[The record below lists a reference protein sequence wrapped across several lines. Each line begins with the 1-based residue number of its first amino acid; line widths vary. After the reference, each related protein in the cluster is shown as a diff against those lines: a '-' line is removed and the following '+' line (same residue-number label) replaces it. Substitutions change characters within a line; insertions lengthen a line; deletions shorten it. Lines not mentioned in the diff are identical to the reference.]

1 MEISIELVKDL
12 RQRTGAGVIDCKTAL
27 QEAKG
32 NVDAAIDYL
41 RRKGLATAAK
51 KAGRIATDGL
61 VSSYIHAGGKMG
73 VLVEINCE
81 TDFVARTEDF
91 QTFVKNIAMQIA
103 AANPQYIKREEVP
116 AEVLEKE
123 KEIYRT
129 QALESG
135 KPAKVIDK
143 IVEGKLERFYSEV
156 CLLEQTYIKDSDLT
170 VKEVLDAMIAKVGEN
185 ISIRRFARFQLG
197 EGLHS
202 RSQSASTYST
212 EQAKD
217 H

>member
-32 NVDAAIDYL
+32 NMEAAIDYL

-81 TDFVARTEDF
+81 TDFVAKTEDF
-91 QTFVKNIAMQIA
+91 QTFVKNIAMHIA
-103 AANPQYIKREEVP
+103 AANPQYIRREEIP
-116 AEVLEKE
+116 EEVLERE
-123 KEIYRT
+123 RAIYRT
-129 QALESG
+129 QAQEAG
-135 KPAKVIDK
+135 KPQKIIDK
-143 IVEGKLERFYSEV
+143 IVEGKMERFYSEV
-156 CLLEQTYIKDSDLT
+156 CLLEQTYVRDADLT
-170 VKEVLDAMIAKVGEN
+170 IKEFLDAMIAKVGEN
-185 ISIRRFARFQLG
+185 VSIRRFARFQLG
-197 EGLHS
+197 EKLS
-202 RSQSASTYST
+202 SQSGPISPSSV
-212 EQAKD
+212 K
-217 H
+217 

>member
-1 MEISIELVKDL
+1 MEISVELVKDL
-12 RQRTGAGVIDCKTAL
+12 RQRTGAGIIDCKTAL
-27 QEAKG
+27 RESKG
-32 NVDAAIDYL
+32 DVDAAIDYL

-61 VSSYIHAGGKMG
+61 VSSYIHAGGKIG

-81 TDFVARTEDF
+81 TDFVARTEEF
-91 QTFVKNIAMQIA
+91 QIFVKNIAMHVA
-103 AANPQYIKREEVP
+103 ASNPQYIRREEIA

-123 KEIYRT
+123 KDIYRS

-185 ISIRRFARFQLG
+185 ITIRRFARFQLG
-197 EGLHS
+197 EGLQS
-202 RSQSASTYST
+202 RS
-212 EQAKD
+212 
-217 H
+217 

>member
-1 MEISIELVKDL
+1 MEISIDLVKDL

-27 QEAKG
+27 RETKG
-32 NVDAAIDYL
+32 DIEAAIDYL

-61 VSSYIHAGGKMG
+61 VSSYIHAGGKVG

-91 QTFVKNIAMQIA
+91 QTFVKNVAMQIA
-103 AANPQYIKREEVP
+103 AANPQYIRREDIP
-116 AEVLEKE
+116 AEVLERE
-123 KEIYRT
+123 REIYRT

-143 IVEGKLERFYSEV
+143 IVEGKTERFYSEV

-170 VKEVLDAMIAKVGEN
+170 VKEILDNMIAKIGEN
-185 ISIRRFARFQLG
+185 ITIRRFARFQLG
-197 EGLHS
+197 EGLQS
-202 RSQSASTYST
+202 RS
-212 EQAKD
+212 
-217 H
+217 